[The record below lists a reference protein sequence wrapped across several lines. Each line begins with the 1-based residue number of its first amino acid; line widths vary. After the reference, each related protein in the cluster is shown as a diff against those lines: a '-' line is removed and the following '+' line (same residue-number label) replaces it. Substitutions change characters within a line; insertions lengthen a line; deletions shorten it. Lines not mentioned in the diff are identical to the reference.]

1 MAEFEEVEEHPAYG
15 LASFRKISSSGA
27 RMFCSEFE
35 HQNYVCLKIS
45 RAKRYRNLHQFWNS
59 SREELIEV
67 RMSEAQFVE
76 LISRPNMGVGTAV
89 TIEHVMGERMPD
101 IPVVKTD
108 RQRHEEE
115 FTAAC
120 ATLARKLYK
129 GIHALRNAVSPG
141 GAFTKKNVSEA
152 LGEIESAEQ
161 DIRANL
167 PFTEQS
173 FAESMENTVTAAKIE
188 IEAHITNAIV
198 HAGLEALGIPKLK
211 MIEAEA
217 EEAANG

>member
-1 MAEFEEVEEHPAYG
+1 MNDEVEEHPAYG
-15 LASFRKISSSGA
+15 LASFSKVSGRQ

-35 HQNYVCLKIS
+35 HQHYVCLTIS
-45 RAKRYRNLHQFWNS
+45 RAKRYRSIHRSWNS
-59 SREELIEV
+59 NAKELISI

-76 LISRPNMGVGTAV
+76 LISRPNMGVGVPV
-89 TIEHVMGERMPD
+89 TLEHVLHERMPD

-115 FTAAC
+115 FSEAC
-120 ATLARKLYK
+120 KKLALKLYK
-129 GIHALRNAVSPG
+129 GIAKLKDVLAPG
-141 GAFTKKNVSEA
+141 GALNKKNVGEA
-152 LGEIESAEQ
+152 LGFIESAEQ

-173 FAESMENTVTAAKIE
+173 FAESMETTVTAAKIE

-211 MIEAEA
+211 MIEAAEKAEA
-217 EEAANG
+217 DAE